1 MGRKGFVRPI
11 AVIGIT
17 FLFTLLTASA
27 LPLPFNIGIA
37 SFCMTAALLISLIK
51 PLRTPKLAL
60 VLITAAIA
68 LGTLSIHTYFNY
80 LPAAKLDKQH
90 KTVTGTV
97 TDLSVSGKGKQVL
110 TVRLDNE
117 IIQTFRP
124 VKIRLYMESSTSI
137 RVADRISANTYCYIP
152 SEQYGLYSPQDSAK
166 ADGVYLYG
174 YVREGNLTIT
184 PDDGFHP
191 SRLLYQFRDSLNQKA
206 ESLFTPEEAGFI
218 KAVLLGEK
226 TDLSDAY
233 YRNFT
238 HTGVVHLLTVSGLHF
253 VILSQFVIRTLKAF
267 RLKRKPRYAIGM
279 AMIVL
284 FMGIAGFQPAVC
296 RAGFTLL
303 LFYGAKLFNRDSDA
317 LTSLGLVGLVFAL
330 VNPYLVLSLSFQLTY
345 LSTMGILLFASK
357 IQSFF
362 VQKWKRKHPFWI
374 WASDLLS
381 VTLSATIATLPVT
394 AYAFQGMAIL
404 APLWNILLSPL
415 FTVVLVVGLL
425 TLVLAFLPYLSMIA
439 EVLAAFLTLCIKAI
453 DGITALGTKI
463 PYSYLPLGYR
473 FVYFWILA
481 TIILLFFTFRYCN
494 FRFKYSLTALLSA
507 VLLAGGIITH
517 AVVYRDV
524 LNIAV
529 CTVGT
534 DTAVLMNCR
543 EQSILFRC
551 NSLISRLSDSNG
563 IQTFPVVAESES
575 VTTLQ
580 ELSQYA
586 AIGTVITE
594 DAIPPDSISCQKIIK
609 PDNYDIRSGEE
620 LQIKVRTQNE
630 KVYYIIEY
638 GETNIICGEYDEQF
652 ASYHQTGK
660 ENIYILVKD
669 CNMVFEKPV
678 DYVIMLGGIN
688 DEMIANHPD
697 IQIVDGTVQGI
708 TPVLVHKNGSV
719 KIKGAGKWLY

>member
-37 SFCMTAALLISLIK
+37 AFCMTAALLISLIK

-124 VKIRLYMESSTSI
+124 VKIRLYLENSISI
-137 RVADRISANTYCYIP
+137 RVADRISANTYCYLP
-152 SEQYGLYSPQDSAK
+152 SEQYGMYFPQDSAK

-174 YVREGNLTIT
+174 YVREGNLTVT
-184 PDDGFHP
+184 PDDSFHL

-218 KAVLLGEK
+218 KAVLLGDK

-330 VNPYLVLSLSFQLTY
+330 VNPYLVLGLSFQLTY

-439 EVLAAFLTLCIKAI
+439 EVLATFLTLCIKAI

-551 NSLISRLSDSNG
+551 NSLISRLCDSNG
-563 IQTFPVVAESES
+563 IQTFPVVAESGS

-594 DAIPPDSISCQKIIK
+594 DAIPPDSISCQKTIK

-638 GETNIICGEYDEQF
+638 GETNIIIGEYDEQF
-652 ASYHQTGK
+652 AAYHQTGK

>member
-37 SFCMTAALLISLIK
+37 AFCMTAVLLISLIK
-51 PLRTPKLAL
+51 PLRAPKLAL

-97 TDLSVSGKGKQVL
+97 TGLSVSGKGKQVL

-137 RVADRISANTYCYIP
+137 RVADRISANTYCYLP

-174 YVREGNLTIT
+174 YVREGNLTVT
-184 PDDGFHP
+184 PDDGFHL

-218 KAVLLGEK
+218 KAVLLGDK

-279 AMIVL
+279 AIIVL

-330 VNPYLVLSLSFQLTY
+330 VNPYLVLGLSFQLTY

-425 TLVLAFLPYLSMIA
+425 TLVLAFLPYLLMIA

-473 FVYFWILA
+473 FVYFWILG

-563 IQTFPVVAESES
+563 IQTFPVVAESGS

-638 GETNIICGEYDEQF
+638 GETNIIIGEYDEQF

>member
-1 MGRKGFVRPI
+1 MNRKGFVRPI
-11 AVIGIT
+11 AVIGFT

-27 LPLPFNIGIA
+27 LPLPFNIGA
-37 SFCMTAALLISLIK
+37 AALCMIAALLISLII
-51 PLRTPKLAL
+51 PLRMPKLAL
-60 VLITAAIA
+60 VLITIAIA
-68 LGTLSIHTYFNY
+68 LGTFSIHTYFNY
-80 LPAAKLDKQH
+80 LPAVKLDQQQ

-97 TDLSVSGKGKQVL
+97 TDLSVSEKGKQVL
-110 TVRLDNE
+110 TVRLDHE
-117 IIQTFRP
+117 IVPTFRP
-124 VKIRLYMESSTSI
+124 VKIRIFLENSISI
-137 RVADRISANTYCYIP
+137 RIADRISSNTYCYLP

-166 ADGVYLYG
+166 TDGIYLYG
-174 YVREGNLTIT
+174 YVQEGNLTVF
-184 PDDGFHP
+184 PDDGFHL
-191 SRLLYQFRDSLNQKA
+191 SRLLYQFRDNLKQKA
-206 ESLFTPEEAGFI
+206 ESLFASEKADFI
-218 KAVLLGEK
+218 KAVLLGDK

-303 LFYGAKLFNRDSDA
+303 LFYGAKLFNRESDA
-317 LTSLGLVGLVFAL
+317 LTSLGLAGLVFAL

-345 LSTMGILLFASK
+345 LSTLGILLFAAK
-357 IQSFF
+357 IQTFL

-394 AYAFQGMAIL
+394 AYTFQGMAVL

-415 FTVVLVVGLL
+415 FTVVLVAGLL
-425 TLVLAFLPYLSMIA
+425 TFVLAFLPYLSMIA

-453 DGITALGTKI
+453 DGITTLGAKI

-481 TIILLFFTFRYCN
+481 TIILLFFTFRYCS

-543 EQSILFRC
+543 EQSVLFRC
-551 NSLISRLSDSNG
+551 NNLISRLSDSNG
-563 IQTFPVVAESES
+563 IKSFPVAAEIGSIS
-575 VTTLQ
+575 ALQ

-586 AIGTVITE
+586 DIGTVITE
-594 DAIPPDSISCQKIIK
+594 DTIPPDRISCQEIIK
-609 PDNYDIRSGEE
+609 PDNYDIQSGEE

-638 GETNIICGEYDEQF
+638 GETNIIFGEYDDRF

-688 DEMIANHPD
+688 NEVIANHPD
-697 IQIVDGTVQGI
+697 TQIVDGTVQGI
-708 TPVLVHKNGSV
+708 TPVLVCKNGSV